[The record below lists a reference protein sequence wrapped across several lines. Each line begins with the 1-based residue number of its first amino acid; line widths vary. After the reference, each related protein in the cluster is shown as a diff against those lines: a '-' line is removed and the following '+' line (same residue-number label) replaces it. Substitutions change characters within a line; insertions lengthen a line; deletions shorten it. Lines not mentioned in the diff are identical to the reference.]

1 MHASKMLYKYKKL
14 IQLLFAGLKSHAV
27 TLYEAGKL
35 GHASISDLC
44 KDLTALEG
52 KKFEGEL
59 QEFANH
65 AFSLRSVLEC
75 LQSGGMLEND
85 MNLVVDDKV
94 DDKVDLQPSIKAGD
108 GLLGTDSSRHD
119 ISVDSESEIK
129 APNNDELFNHSDPEI
144 PQITTKS
151 EPMMDLVNPNKL
163 NEDIHNED
171 NISSFEGQT
180 TQNNISKV
188 KKTYLVNI
196 LRCESLASLA
206 PSTLDRLFIRDYD
219 IVVSMAPLPTSSVL
233 PGPFGPVHF
242 GPPSY
247 ASMTPWMKLVLYTT
261 VSNGPL
267 SVVLMKGQC
276 LWMLPAPLTDCE
288 KALIWSWDG
297 SVTGGLGGKFEGSL
311 VNGNIL
317 LHCLNLMLKSSAV
330 LVQPICKYD
339 LDESGKPMTVDIPL
353 PLKNSDGFVA
363 NAGDDLGLCL
373 EESAKLNSLLSDLSV
388 MIELWT
394 VGYIRLQK
402 LRKEREIDEISSD
415 NEEYEWVPL
424 SLEFGVPL
432 FSPKLTKKICERV
445 VSSCLL
451 QTDSLDDHHNEM
463 QSLRK
468 RLREICFEY
477 QSTGPT
483 AKIFYHREQ
492 PKESFRQL
500 MNFASGR
507 WNIFSEPSTP
517 ISATFGGKQRIK
529 LANRQRFHNE
539 VLSFDGN
546 ILRSVVYILILITHR
561 SLYCITHLDHNP
573 HKSFG
578 IVNK

>member
-1 MHASKMLYKYKKL
+1 MLVSKILYEYKKV
-14 IQLLFAGLKSHAV
+14 IFHLLFAGLKSHAV

-75 LQSGGMLEND
+75 LQSGGMLEKD

-94 DDKVDLQPSIKAGD
+94 DQQPLINAGD
-108 GLLGTDSSRHD
+108 GALGTNSSTHD
-119 ISVDSESEIK
+119 IAVDSESETK
-129 APNNDELFNHSDPEI
+129 TPNNDELLNQDDPEI

-151 EPMMDLVNPNKL
+151 SEAMIDLVNPNKL
-163 NEDIHNED
+163 IENTHTEV

-180 TQNNISKV
+180 TQNSVPKV

-233 PGPFGPVHF
+233 PGPLGPVHF

-276 LWMLPAPLTDCE
+276 LRMLPAPLTDCE

-317 LHCLNLMLKSSAV
+317 LHCLNLMLKCSAV

-339 LDESGKPMTVDIPL
+339 LDECGKPMMVDIPL
-353 PLKNSDGFVA
+353 PLKNSDGSVA
-363 NAGDDLGLCL
+363 NAGEDLGLCSK
-373 EESAKLNSLLSDLSV
+373 ESAKLNSLLSDLSV

-402 LRKEREIDEISSD
+402 LRKERESDDISSD
-415 NEEYEWVPL
+415 SEEYEWVPL
-424 SLEFGVPL
+424 SLEFGIPL
-432 FSPKLTKKICERV
+432 FSPKLTNKICERV
-445 VSSCLL
+445 VSSHLL
-451 QTDSLDDHHNEM
+451 QTHSLDDHHNEM

-468 RLREICFEY
+468 RLRDICFEY

-492 PKESFRQL
+492 PKESFCQL

-517 ISATFGGKQRIK
+517 ISATYGGKQRIK

-546 ILRSVVYILILITHR
+546 ILRSVI
-561 SLYCITHLDHNP
+561 
-573 HKSFG
+573 
-578 IVNK
+578 